1 MRQVYLGI
9 VRADIK
15 AHDQLPV
22 SVSVAAESYGLPCSS
37 EIAPQCAYTVRAHWN
52 NDAALVA
59 MFRLCEPTNA
69 SCRRAC

>member
-1 MRQVYLGI
+1 MRPVYLGI

-15 AHDQLPV
+15 AREQLLV
-22 SVSVAAESYGLPCSS
+22 SVSVAAESDGMPCSN

-59 MFRLCEPTNA
+59 
-69 SCRRAC
+69 